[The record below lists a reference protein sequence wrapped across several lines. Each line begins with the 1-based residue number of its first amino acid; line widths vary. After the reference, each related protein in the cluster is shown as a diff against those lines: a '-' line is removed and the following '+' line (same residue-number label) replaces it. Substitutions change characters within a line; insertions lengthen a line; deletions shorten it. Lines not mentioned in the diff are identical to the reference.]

1 MIYSLS
7 RNISHA
13 LNDWLAHKLMTT
25 LGLLLA
31 VVVSVGAANAQAVNR
46 PGPTESDK
54 WYLGYNGFRMLL
66 EERGLTVRT
75 DISATLRRPKESVIV
90 MFGDVTRV
98 SLAEWRNL
106 RGYVAQGGSLLVAS
120 ERGFKLPGVSLFS
133 RGPVSSLDKDSQ
145 YQGFDDCIV
154 LSDLNPSHPLSKG
167 LRRII
172 VNKTGWMSTSEDP
185 SLQWEVIAA
194 LTEDVSPESARHR
207 AVIMA
212 GIDAAPGTGVM
223 ILSADQSLF
232 SDGMLWH
239 GDNSL
244 FAIQVSDLLCRGNR
258 KWLTV
263 YDNGQTLPSYMAEL
277 APPPTPQNVPPQL
290 PPNIPPQL
298 PPEIDPPEPDLA
310 TMLRMANEVL
320 DEVQESNILNETL
333 KERPRNMRPIAW
345 ARTILLILVIL
356 FLLFVLWRLV
366 QNRWHLVPN
375 RHARFMQSMYGVH
388 SSRQLQTSEF
398 GAAVEVLARDLC
410 RELTGSQVE
419 SDWLRLL
426 VSNPSLPSPA
436 LSRAQKKALKEVVGI
451 ATRGCRVHLS
461 RRRFQSLGRSIESV
475 RTAWLSATMPV
486 RSDGGV
492 LS

>member
-1 MIYSLS
+1 MIYLLLCNVS
-7 RNISHA
+7 RA
-13 LNDWLAHKLMTT
+13 LIERVARTLMTT

-31 VVVSVGAANAQAVNR
+31 ILVSAGAANAQAVNR
-46 PGPTESDK
+46 PGQADSDK

-75 DISATLRRPKESVIV
+75 DMSATLRRPKESVIV

-106 RGYVAQGGSLLVAS
+106 RAYVAQGGSLLVAS
-120 ERGFKLPGVSLFS
+120 ELGFKLPGVNSFS
-133 RGPVSSLDKDSQ
+133 PGPVSSLDKDSQ

-154 LSDLNPSHPLSKG
+154 LSDLNQSHPLSKG

-172 VNKTGWMSTSEDP
+172 VNKTGWMSPSEDS

-194 LTEDVSPESARHR
+194 LAEDVLPGAARQR

-212 GIDAAPGTGVM
+212 GLDAAPGTGVL

-263 YDNGQTLPSYMAEL
+263 YDNGRTLPSYMAKL
-277 APPPTPQNVPPQL
+277 APPPTPPQI
-290 PPNIPPQL
+290 PPNIPPQI
-298 PPEIDPPEPDLA
+298 PPDIDPPEPDLA

-320 DEVQESNILNETL
+320 DEVQDSNILNETL
-333 KERPRNMRPIAW
+333 RERPRNMRPIAW
-345 ARTILLILVIL
+345 ARTILLILFIL
-356 FLLFVLWRLV
+356 FLLFLVWQLV

-375 RHARFMQSMYGVH
+375 RHARFMQSMYGVN
-388 SSRQLQTSEF
+388 SSRQLETSEF
-398 GAAVEVLARDLC
+398 GAAVEILARDLC
-410 RELTGSQVE
+410 REMTGSQVE
-419 SDWLRLL
+419 GDWLKLL
-426 VSNPSLPSPA
+426 ASNQNSPSVTF
-436 LSRAQKKALKEVVGI
+436 SRGQKKALKEVVGI

-461 RRRFQSLGRSIESV
+461 RRKFESLGRSIELV
-475 RTAWLSATMPV
+475 RTGWRSAALV
-486 RSDGGV
+486 AG
-492 LS
+492 

>member
-1 MIYSLS
+1 MIDSLR
-7 RNISHA
+7 RNISRA
-13 LNDWLAHKLMTT
+13 LSEQAAHKLMTT

-31 VVVSVGAANAQAVNR
+31 IVVAAGTANAQVVNR
-46 PGPTESDK
+46 PGQADSDK

-66 EERGLTVRT
+66 EERSLTVRT
-75 DISATLRRPKESVIV
+75 DMSATLRRPKESVIV
-90 MFGDVTRV
+90 MFGNVTRV
-98 SLAEWRNL
+98 SLAEWRTL
-106 RGYVAQGGSLLVAS
+106 RAYVAQGGSLLVAS
-120 ERGFKLPGVSLFS
+120 ERGFRLPGVSLFS

-172 VNKTGWMSTSEDP
+172 VNKTGWMSTSEDS

-194 LTEDVSPESARHR
+194 LAEDVLPGAARHR
-207 AVIMA
+207 PVIMA
-212 GIDAAPGTGVM
+212 GLDAAPGTGVM

-244 FAIQVSDLLCRGNR
+244 FAIQVSDLLCRGDR

-263 YDNGQTLPSYMAEL
+263 YDNGRTLPSYIAEL
-277 APPPTPQNVPPQL
+277 TAPPIPPQVPPQI
-290 PPNIPPQL
+290 PPNIPPQI
-298 PPEIDPPEPDLA
+298 PPEFDPPEPDLA

-333 KERPRNMRPIAW
+333 KERPRNVRPVAW
-345 ARTILLILVIL
+345 ARTILLLLFIL
-356 FLLFVLWRLV
+356 FLLFLVWRLV

-375 RHARFMQSMYGVH
+375 RHARFMQSMYGVN
-388 SSRQLQTSEF
+388 SSRQLETSEF
-398 GAAVEVLARDLC
+398 GAAVEILARDLC
-410 RELTGSQVE
+410 RELSGSQVE
-419 SDWLRLL
+419 SDWLRILA
-426 VSNPSLPSPA
+426 SNANLPSA
-436 LSRAQKKALKEVVGI
+436 RFSRGQKKALKELVEI

-461 RRRFQSLGRSIESV
+461 RRKFESLGRNIELV
-475 RTAWLSATMPV
+475 RAGWRSAAMVT
-486 RSDGGV
+486 G
-492 LS
+492 

>member
-1 MIYSLS
+1 MIYLLLRNVS
-7 RNISHA
+7 RA
-13 LNDWLAHKLMTT
+13 LIERVAQTLMTT

-31 VVVSVGAANAQAVNR
+31 VVMSAGAANAQAVNS
-46 PGPTESDK
+46 PGQADSDK

-66 EERGLTVRT
+66 EERSLTVRT
-75 DISATLRRPKESVIV
+75 DMLATLRRPKESVIV

-106 RGYVAQGGSLLVAS
+106 RAYVAQGGSLLVAS
-120 ERGFKLPGVSLFS
+120 ELGFRLPGVNSFSL
-133 RGPVSSLDKDSQ
+133 GPVSSLDKDSQ

-154 LSDLNPSHPLSKG
+154 LSDLNQSHPLSKG

-172 VNKTGWMSTSEDP
+172 VNKTGWMSTSEDS

-194 LTEDVSPESARHR
+194 LADDVSPGAARHR
-207 AVIMA
+207 PVIMA
-212 GIDAAPGTGVM
+212 GLDAAPGTGVM

-263 YDNGQTLPSYMAEL
+263 YDNGQTLPSYMAKL
-277 APPPTPQNVPPQL
+277 APPPTPPQI
-290 PPNIPPQL
+290 PPNIPPQI
-298 PPEIDPPEPDLA
+298 PPDIDPPEPDLA

-320 DEVQESNILNETL
+320 DEVQGSNILNETL
-333 KERPRNMRPIAW
+333 KERPRSMRPIAW
-345 ARTILLILVIL
+345 ARTILLVLFIL
-356 FLLFVLWRLV
+356 FLLFLVWRLV

-375 RHARFMQSMYGVH
+375 RHARFMQSMYGVN
-388 SSRQLQTSEF
+388 SSRQLETSEF
-398 GAAVEVLARDLC
+398 GAAVEILARDLC

-419 SDWLRLL
+419 SDWLKLL
-426 VSNPSLPSPA
+426 ASNQNLPSA
-436 LSRAQKKALKEVVGI
+436 TFSRGQKKALKEVVGI

-461 RRRFQSLGRSIESV
+461 RRKFESLGRSIELV
-475 RTAWLSATMPV
+475 RTGWRSAALV
-486 RSDGGV
+486 AG
-492 LS
+492 

>member
-1 MIYSLS
+1 MSYSLL
-7 RNISHA
+7 RNISRA
-13 LNDWLAHKLMTT
+13 QSERVANTLMTT

-31 VVVSVGAANAQAVNR
+31 IVVSAGAANAQAVNR
-46 PGPTESDK
+46 PEQTDSDK

-66 EERGLTVRT
+66 EERSLTVRT
-75 DISATLRRPKESVIV
+75 DMSATLRRPKESVIV

-106 RGYVAQGGSLLVAS
+106 RAYVAQGGSLLVAS
-120 ERGFKLPGVSLFS
+120 ERGFKLPGVNLFS

-154 LSDLNPSHPLSKG
+154 LSDLNQSHPLSKG

-172 VNKTGWMSTSEDP
+172 VNKTGWMSTSEDS

-194 LTEDVSPESARHR
+194 LAEDVLPGAARQR
-207 AVIMA
+207 PVIMA
-212 GIDAAPGTGVM
+212 GLDAAPGTGVM

-277 APPPTPQNVPPQL
+277 APPPTPAQIPPQM
-290 PPNIPPQL
+290 PPNIPPQI
-298 PPEIDPPEPDLA
+298 PPDIDPPEPDLA

-320 DEVQESNILNETL
+320 DEVQDSNILNETL

-345 ARTILLILVIL
+345 ARTIVLLLFIL
-356 FLLFVLWRLV
+356 FLLFLVWRLV

-375 RHARFMQSMYGVH
+375 RHARFMQSMYGVN
-388 SSRQLQTSEF
+388 SSRQLETAEF
-398 GAAVEVLARDLC
+398 GAAVEILARDLC

-419 SDWLRLL
+419 SDWLKLL
-426 VSNPSLPSPA
+426 ASNQNSPSVTFT
-436 LSRAQKKALKEVVGI
+436 RGQKKALKEVVGI

-461 RRRFQSLGRSIESV
+461 RRKFESLGRSIELV
-475 RTAWLSATMPV
+475 RIGWRSAALVT
-486 RSDGGV
+486 G
-492 LS
+492 

>member
-1 MIYSLS
+1 MTS
-7 RNISHA
+7 RRHHRGLIV
-13 LNDWLAHKLMTT
+13 NDRLTQQFRSTLFTT

-31 VVVSVGAANAQAVNR
+31 FVAFAGSIQAQAVNR
-46 PGPTESDK
+46 PGNANSDK

-75 DISATLRRPKESVIV
+75 DLSATLTRPKESVVV
-90 MFGDVTRV
+90 MFGDVTRI
-98 SLAEWRNL
+98 SLAEWRRL
-106 RGYVAQGGSLLVAS
+106 RAYVAQGGSLLVAT
-120 ERGFKLPGVSLFS
+120 ERGFKLPGVSLFT
-133 RGPVSSLDKDSQ
+133 RGPVSSLDQNSQ
-145 YQGFDDCIV
+145 YQGFEDCIV
-154 LSDLNPSHPLSKG
+154 LSDLNQSHPLSKG

-172 VNKTGWMSTSEDP
+172 VNKTGWMSTSEDS

-194 LTEDVSPESARHR
+194 LTEDVLPGSARHR
-207 AVIMA
+207 PVIMA

-244 FAIQVSDLLCRGNR
+244 FAIQVSDLLCKGNR

-277 APPPTPQNVPPQL
+277 APPPTPPQL
-290 PPNIPPQL
+290 PPNLPPQIPPD
-298 PPEIDPPEPDLA
+298 IDPPEPDLA
-310 TMLRMANEVL
+310 TMLRMANEVI
-320 DEVQESNILNETL
+320 DEVQDSNILNETL
-333 KERPRNMRPIAW
+333 KERPRNMPPVAW
-345 ARTILLILVIL
+345 ARTILLILLIL

-388 SSRQLQTSEF
+388 SSRQLETSEF
-398 GAAVEVLARDLC
+398 GSAVETLARDLC

-419 SDWLRLL
+419 SDWLRLIAA
-426 VSNPSLPSPA
+426 NPDLPSA
-436 LSRAQKKALKEVVGI
+436 TFSRTQKKALKEVVGI
-451 ATRGCRVHLS
+451 AMRGCRVHIS
-461 RRRFQSLGRSIESV
+461 RRKFQSLGRSIETI
-475 RTAWLSATMPV
+475 RTAWRRAAPITV
-486 RSDGGV
+486 GV
-492 LS
+492 

>member
-1 MIYSLS
+1 MNS
-7 RNISHA
+7 RRHHKGLI
-13 LNDWLAHKLMTT
+13 LNDRLTQQFRSAFVMT
-25 LGLLLA
+25 LVFLLA
-31 VVVSVGAANAQAVNR
+31 FVTLTGLAQAQAVNR
-46 PGPTESDK
+46 PGNANSDK

-75 DISATLRRPKESVIV
+75 DMSATLTRPKESVVV

-98 SLAEWRNL
+98 SLAEWRRL
-106 RGYVAQGGSLLVAS
+106 RAYVAQGGSLLVAS

-133 RGPVSSLDKDSQ
+133 RGPVASLDQDSQ
-145 YQGFDDCIV
+145 YQGFEDCIV
-154 LSDLNPSHPLSKG
+154 LSDLNQSHPLSKG

-172 VNKTGWMSTSEDP
+172 VNKTGWMSTSEDT
-185 SLQWEVIAA
+185 SLQWQVIAA
-194 LTEDVSPESARHR
+194 LTDDVLPGSARHR
-207 AVIMA
+207 PVIMA

-244 FAIQVSDLLCRGNR
+244 FAIQVSDLLCKGNR

-277 APPPTPQNVPPQL
+277 APPPQRPPQQPQV
-290 PPNIPPQL
+290 PPNIPPQI
-298 PPEIDPPEPDLA
+298 PPDVDPPEPDLA
-310 TMLRMANEVL
+310 TMLRMANEVI
-320 DEVQESNILNETL
+320 DEVQDSNILNETL
-333 KERPRNMRPIAW
+333 KERPRNMRPVAW
-345 ARTILLILVIL
+345 ARTILLILLIL

-388 SSRQLQTSEF
+388 SSRQLETSEF
-398 GAAVEVLARDLC
+398 GSAVETLARDLC

-419 SDWLRLL
+419 SDWLRLIAA
-426 VSNPSLPSPA
+426 NPSLPSA
-436 LSRAQKKALKEVVGI
+436 TFSRTQKKALKEVVGI
-451 ATRGCRVHLS
+451 AMRGCRVHIS
-461 RRRFQSLGRSIESV
+461 RRKFQSLGRSIDAI
-475 RTAWLSATMPV
+475 RTAWRSAAQV
-486 RSDGGV
+486 AVGA
-492 LS
+492 

>member
-1 MIYSLS
+1 MTS
-7 RNISHA
+7 RRHHRGLIV
-13 LNDWLAHKLMTT
+13 NDRLTQQFRSTLFTT

-31 VVVSVGAANAQAVNR
+31 FVAFAGSIQAQAVNR
-46 PGPTESDK
+46 PGNANSDK

-75 DISATLRRPKESVIV
+75 DLSATLTRPKESVVV

-98 SLAEWRNL
+98 SLAEWRRL
-106 RGYVAQGGSLLVAS
+106 RAYVAQGGSLLVAT
-120 ERGFKLPGVSLFS
+120 ERGFKLPGVSLFT
-133 RGPVSSLDKDSQ
+133 RGPVSSLDQNSQ
-145 YQGFDDCIV
+145 YQGFEDCIV
-154 LSDLNPSHPLSKG
+154 LSDLNQSHPLSKG

-172 VNKTGWMSTSEDP
+172 VNKTGWMSTSEDS

-194 LTEDVSPESARHR
+194 LTEDVLPGSARHR
-207 AVIMA
+207 PVIMA

-244 FAIQVSDLLCRGNR
+244 FAIQVSDLLCKGNR

-277 APPPTPQNVPPQL
+277 ALPPTPPQL
-290 PPNIPPQL
+290 PPNIPPQI
-298 PPEIDPPEPDLA
+298 PPDIDPPEPDLA
-310 TMLRMANEVL
+310 TMLRMANEVI
-320 DEVQESNILNETL
+320 DEVQDSNILNETL
-333 KERPRNMRPIAW
+333 KERPRNMPPVAW
-345 ARTILLILVIL
+345 ARTILLILLIL

-388 SSRQLQTSEF
+388 LSRQLETSEF
-398 GAAVEVLARDLC
+398 GSAVETLARDLC

-419 SDWLRLL
+419 SDWLRLIAA
-426 VSNPSLPSPA
+426 NPDLPSA
-436 LSRAQKKALKEVVGI
+436 TFSRTQKKALKEVVGI
-451 ATRGCRVHLS
+451 AMRGCRVHIS
-461 RRRFQSLGRSIESV
+461 RRKFQSLGRNIETI
-475 RTAWLSATMPV
+475 RTAWRSAAPITV
-486 RSDGGV
+486 GV
-492 LS
+492 

>member
-1 MIYSLS
+1 MNDRLTHQLRS
-7 RNISHA
+7 A
-13 LNDWLAHKLMTT
+13 LILTLVLVLAFVTFA
-25 LGLLLA
+25 GPA
-31 VVVSVGAANAQAVNR
+31 QAQAVNR
-46 PGPTESDK
+46 PGNANSDK

-75 DISATLRRPKESVIV
+75 DLSATLTRPKESVVV
-90 MFGDVTRV
+90 MFGDVTSV
-98 SLAEWRNL
+98 SLAEWRRL
-106 RGYVAQGGSLLVAS
+106 RAYVAQGGSLLVAS
-120 ERGFKLPGVSLFS
+120 ERSFKLPGVSLFT
-133 RGPVSSLDKDSQ
+133 RGPVSSLDQDSQ
-145 YQGFDDCIV
+145 YQGFEDCIV
-154 LSDLNPSHPLSKG
+154 LSDLNQSHPLSKG

-172 VNKTGWMSTSEDP
+172 VNKTGWLSTSEDS
-185 SLQWEVIAA
+185 SLQWEVIAS
-194 LTEDVSPESARHR
+194 LTEDVLPGSARHR
-207 AVIMA
+207 PVIMA
-212 GIDAAPGTGVM
+212 GVDASPGTGVM

-277 APPPTPQNVPPQL
+277 APSPTPPQM

-310 TMLRMANEVL
+310 TMLRMANEVI
-320 DEVQESNILNETL
+320 DEVQDSNILNETL

-388 SSRQLQTSEF
+388 SSRQLETSEF
-398 GAAVEVLARDLC
+398 GAAVETLARDLC
-410 RELTGSQVE
+410 RELTGSRVE
-419 SDWLRLL
+419 SDWLKL
-426 VSNPSLPSPA
+426 VTANPHLPSA
-436 LSRAQKKALKEVVGI
+436 TFSRSQKKALKEVVAI
-451 ATRGCRVHLS
+451 AMSGCRVHIS
-461 RRRFQSLGRSIESV
+461 RRKFQSLGLSIETI
-475 RTAWLSATMPV
+475 RTAWRSAAPITV
-486 RSDGGV
+486 GS
-492 LS
+492 

>member
-1 MIYSLS
+1 MIDSPR
-7 RNISHA
+7 RNISRA
-13 LNDWLAHKLMTT
+13 LVELVSQALMTM

-31 VVVSVGAANAQAVNR
+31 VVVSAGAVNAQAVNR
-46 PGPTESDK
+46 PGQVDSDK

-66 EERGLTVRT
+66 EERNLTVRT
-75 DISATLRRPKESVIV
+75 DLSATLRRPRESVVV
-90 MFGDVTRV
+90 MFGDVSRV
-98 SLAEWRNL
+98 SLDEWRRL
-106 RGYVAQGGSLLVAS
+106 RAYVAQGGSLLVAS
-120 ERGFKLPGVSLFS
+120 EREFRLPGVCLFS
-133 RGPVSSLDKDSQ
+133 RGPVKSLDKDSQ

-154 LSDLNPSHPLSKG
+154 LSDLNQSHPLSKG

-194 LTEDVSPESARHR
+194 LAEDVSPGAARYR
-207 AVIMA
+207 PVIMA
-212 GIDAAPGTGVM
+212 GIDAAPGTGVL

-277 APPPTPQNVPPQL
+277 TPPGTPPQVPPKT

-298 PPEIDPPEPDLA
+298 PPEVDPPEPDLA

-320 DEVQESNILNETL
+320 DEVQDSNILNETL

-345 ARTILLILVIL
+345 ARTILLVIFIL
-356 FLLFVLWRLV
+356 FLLFLVWRLV

-375 RHARFMQSMYGVH
+375 RHARFMLSMYGVN
-388 SSRQLQTSEF
+388 SSRQLETTEF
-398 GAAVEVLARDLC
+398 GWAVEILARDLC
-410 RELTGSQVE
+410 RELSGSQVQ
-419 SDWLRLL
+419 SDWFKLL
-426 VSNPSLPSPA
+426 ASNQHLPTA
-436 LSRAQKKALKEVVGI
+436 RFSRGQKKALKELVEI
-451 ATRGCRVHLS
+451 ATRGCRVHIS
-461 RRRFQSLGRSIESV
+461 RRKFESLGRNVELV
-475 RTAWLSATMPV
+475 RTGWRSAALVT
-486 RSDGGV
+486 G
-492 LS
+492 

>member
-1 MIYSLS
+1 MIYSFL
-7 RNISHA
+7 RNISRA
-13 LNDWLAHKLMTT
+13 LVDRATHTLMIT

-31 VVVSVGAANAQAVNR
+31 IVVSAGAANAQAVNR
-46 PGPTESDK
+46 PVQADSDK

-66 EERGLTVRT
+66 EERSLTVRT
-75 DISATLRRPKESVIV
+75 DMSATLRRPKESVIV

-106 RGYVAQGGSLLVAS
+106 RAFVAQGGSLLVAS
-120 ERGFKLPGVSLFS
+120 ELGFKLPGVNSFSL
-133 RGPVSSLDKDSQ
+133 GPVSSLDKDSQ

-154 LSDLNPSHPLSKG
+154 LSDLNQSHPLSKG

-172 VNKTGWMSTSEDP
+172 VNKTGWMSTSEDS

-194 LTEDVSPESARHR
+194 LADDVSPGAARQR
-207 AVIMA
+207 PVIMA
-212 GIDAAPGTGVM
+212 GLDAAPGTGVM

-263 YDNGQTLPSYMAEL
+263 YDNGQTLPSYMAKL
-277 APPPTPQNVPPQL
+277 APPITPPQVPPQM
-290 PPNIPPQL
+290 PPNIPPQI
-298 PPEIDPPEPDLA
+298 PPDIDPPEPDLA

-320 DEVQESNILNETL
+320 DEVQDSNILNETL

-345 ARTILLILVIL
+345 ARTILLLLLILLLL
-356 FLLFVLWRLV
+356 FLVWRLV

-375 RHARFMQSMYGVH
+375 RHARFMQSMYGVN
-388 SSRQLQTSEF
+388 SSRQLETSEF
-398 GAAVEVLARDLC
+398 GAAVEILARDLC

-419 SDWLRLL
+419 SDWLKLL
-426 VSNPSLPSPA
+426 ASNQNSPSVTFT
-436 LSRAQKKALKEVVGI
+436 RGQKKALKEVVGI
-451 ATRGCRVHLS
+451 ATGGCRVHLS
-461 RRRFQSLGRSIESV
+461 RRKFESLGRSIELV
-475 RTAWLSATMPV
+475 RTGWRSAALVT
-486 RSDGGV
+486 G
-492 LS
+492 

>member
-1 MIYSLS
+1 MISS
-7 RNISHA
+7 RLKIG
-13 LNDWLAHKLMTT
+13 LILIDRLMHQFRSATIVT
-25 LGLLLA
+25 LGLT
-31 VVVSVGAANAQAVNR
+31 VSLVAFVNSANAQAVNQA
-46 PGPTESDK
+46 GQANSDK

-75 DISATLRRPKESVIV
+75 DLSATLRRPKESVVV
-90 MFGDVTRV
+90 MFGDVRRV
-98 SLAEWRNL
+98 ELEEWRQL
-106 RGYVAQGGSLLVAS
+106 RAYVAQGGSLLVAS

-133 RGPVSSLDKDSQ
+133 RGPVSSLDIDSQ
-145 YQGFDDCIV
+145 YQGFEDCIV
-154 LSDLNPSHPLSKG
+154 LSELNRSHPLSKG

-172 VNKTGWMSTSEDP
+172 VNKTGWMSTSEDS

-194 LTEDVSPESARHR
+194 LTKDVLPGSARYR
-207 AVIMA
+207 PVIMA

-223 ILSADQSLF
+223 ILSADQSIF

-244 FAIQVSDLLCRGNR
+244 FAIQVSDLLCRGKR

-277 APPPTPQNVPPQL
+277 APPLTPPQSPPQT
-290 PPNIPPQL
+290 PPNLPQI
-298 PPEIDPPEPDLA
+298 PPEIDPPEPDLS

-320 DEVQESNILNETL
+320 DEVQDSNILNETL
-333 KERPRNMRPIAW
+333 KERPRGMRPVAW
-345 ARTILLILVIL
+345 ARTIVLVLLIL

-366 QNRWHLVPN
+366 QNRWHLLPN

-398 GAAVEVLARDLC
+398 GAAVEILARDLC
-410 RELTGSQVE
+410 RELSGSQVE

-426 VSNPSLPSPA
+426 TSNSDLTSA
-436 LSRAQKKALKEVVGI
+436 TFSRVEKKTLKEIVGI
-451 ATRGCRVHLS
+451 ATRGCRVHIS
-461 RRRFQSLGRSIESV
+461 RRKFQSLGRGIEAV
-475 RTAWLSATMPV
+475 RAAWRSAAIAM
-486 RSDGGV
+486 S
-492 LS
+492 